1 MKIYMLKLTDEDHT
15 LIKVTAA
22 NMGLT
27 MKELIVRAVYELV
40 EKGKKC
46 I

>member
-22 NMGLT
+22 SMNLT
-27 MKELIVRAVYELV
+27 IKELLVKAFYELV
-40 EKGKKC
+40 KKGKK
-46 I
+46 